1 MTAII
6 KTGIDMIEIERVGDS
21 IQQHGVRFLN
31 RIFTPMELED
41 CKGNVNSLAVRFA
54 AKEAAAKTLGC
65 GIGKVSWK
73 DIEVIRNSNR
83 QPELALHG
91 AAAELAKL
99 MRLTFWSISLSHT
112 KQNAIAVVIASG
124 ED

>member
-1 MTAII
+1 MTTII
-6 KTGIDMIEIERVGDS
+6 ETGVDMIEIERVSDS
-21 IQQHGVRFLN
+21 IQHHGVRFLN

-41 CKGNVNSLAVRFA
+41 CQGNVNSLAVRFA

-91 AAAELAKL
+91 TAAEMAKS
-99 MRLTFWSISLSHT
+99 MRLTIWSISLSHT
-112 KQNAIAVVIASG
+112 DQNAIAIVIASG
-124 ED
+124 EG